1 MRTVYIEVYQGI
13 RGKWRMGIHTSIY
26 VDGDPYEWAYGGKSN
41 TESTHNTLY
50 RGIMYER
57 HKQFLYGDWKFWKSV
72 PVGVGMSLCDQD
84 GKKSMRH
91 ARKMIKKML
100 PEHYHDR
107 GYHWLHNNCW
117 NFCYDLLEAMNIT
130 IPRDTIENLNDDR
143 LGVYTGV
150 TYLSFHYIAKPLAFV
165 IGIIIEGLVMMNII

>member
-1 MRTVYIEVYQGI
+1 
-13 RGKWRMGIHTSIY
+13 MGIHTSIY

-57 HKQFLYGDWKFWKSV
+57 HKRFLYGDWKFWKSV

-84 GKKSMRH
+84 DEKSLRR

-100 PEHYHDR
+100 PGYYDDR

-117 NFCYDLLEAMNIT
+117 NFCYDLLQAMNII
-130 IPRDTIENLNDDR
+130 IPRDTIENLNDER
-143 LGVYTGV
+143 LGIYTGV
-150 TYLSFHYIAKPLAFV
+150 TYLSFHCIAKPLALV
-165 IGIIIEGLVMMNII
+165 IGKIIEALVMIKII